1 MGLHIDATW
10 RIRWIDLCGGGGA
23 VRRCRYCSNLCI
35 CCPSDRL
42 LGRHAEC
49 GLIFGQH
56 FPLFEQSGISV
67 FGSCQLNVCVS
78 KKLSNTML
86 LEIKRILSQ
95 RYPHI
100 ICLNLRSVKLKLE
113 FFLNSHEFTVI
124 YTQVQ
129 SQSIKYNNDIQHKL
143 RLKYRSDGMQ

>member
-113 FFLNSHEFTVI
+113 FRIFFKIHTSLPLYIHRSSH
-124 YTQVQ
+124 
-129 SQSIKYNNDIQHKL
+129 SQ
-143 RLKYRSDGMQ
+143 